1 METFLSD
8 CWYGAL
14 FRTSTECIDL
24 VISETEQQI
33 LNWSLLVESVSNEI
47 IHVTSLTECFKVKR
61 NMETIISNF
70 TSDIL
75 YRHRSKFLKLI
86 YNTLIWKLNMDV
98 ANCLVAG
105 RQKHPLYY
113 ATYSR

>member
-14 FRTSTECIDL
+14 FRTSIERIDL

-47 IHVTSLTECFKVKR
+47 IHATRLTKYFKVKR

-75 YRHRSKFLKLI
+75 YRHRCKFLKLI
-86 YNTLIWKLNMDV
+86 YKTWIMNLNMDV
-98 ANCLVAG
+98 ANCLIGG
-105 RQKHPLYY
+105 RLKHPLYY
-113 ATYSR
+113 AT